1 MQEGLLYKYCKIHDK
16 IIANIEFAVYF
27 IFALWIFI
35 IPGDILSSYPI
46 CAKFVNFMKQ
56 YFPNIQIF
64 SDVSPFKQEIEFY
77 ASYMQAVGLIWS
89 AEMAFYATCCYTIFY
104 REDKELQEK
113 VKSFS
118 WPLLIFAFGMSIF
131 GIYVHYT
138 GYIVTGGMS
147 FMAQILQPNL
157 RYFNTYYFFKLF
169 LCSAQQCLLRYF
181 IRYFIKFIKIKA
193 VGKKF
198 NK

>member
-1 MQEGLLYKYCKIHDK
+1 MQEGLLYKYRKIHDK

-27 IFALWIFI
+27 IFALGIFI
-35 IPGDILSSYPI
+35 ILGNILSSYPI

-56 YFPNIQIF
+56 YFPNVQIF

-77 ASYMQAVGLIWS
+77 TSYMWVIGLLWA

-131 GIYVHYT
+131 GIYVYYT
-138 GYIVTGGMS
+138 GYIVTGGVS
-147 FMAQILQPNL
+147 FMAWSIEIDFATKFEIFQYIL
-157 RYFNTYYFFKLF
+157 LF
-169 LCSAQQCLLRYF
+169 QAIFMFGVAMFVALFYTLFY
-181 IRYFIKFIKIKA
+181 KIYE
-193 VGKKF
+193 
-198 NK
+198 N